1 MTNHQFYM
9 KMAIE
14 EAKKAG
20 DIGEVPI
27 GAVIVKNDEII
38 ARAHNLRESKKD
50 PTAHAEYLAI
60 QKASKLLNSW
70 RLEECQLYVT
80 LEPCVMCAGAIV
92 MSRIPHVIYG
102 AKDPKGGCAGSLMDL
117 LQEPR
122 FNHRAQV
129 EIGVMEE
136 ACSQLLTE
144 FFRNIRKKKKFIQ
157 TADNTNN

>member
-1 MTNHQFYM
+1 M
-9 KMAIE
+9 
-14 EAKKAG
+14 
-20 DIGEVPI
+20 
-27 GAVIVKNDEII
+27 
-38 ARAHNLRESKKD
+38 
-50 PTAHAEYLAI
+50 
-60 QKASKLLNSW
+60 
-70 RLEECQLYVT
+70 T

-144 FFRNIRKKKKFIQ
+144 FFRNIRKKKKIIQ

>member
-14 EAKKAG
+14 EAKKAS

-38 ARAHNLRESKKD
+38 ARSHNLRESKKD

-60 QKASKLLNSW
+60 QKASKFLNSW

-144 FFRNIRKKKKFIQ
+144 FFRNIRKKKKIIQ

>member
-1 MTNHQFYM
+1 MTNYQFYM

-14 EAKKAG
+14 EAKKAS

-60 QKASKLLNSW
+60 QKASKFLNSW

-144 FFRNIRKKKKFIQ
+144 FFRNIRKKKKIIQ

>member
-60 QKASKLLNSW
+60 QKASKHLNSW

-144 FFRNIRKKKKFIQ
+144 FFRHIRKKKKIIQ

>member
-14 EAKKAG
+14 EAKKAS

-60 QKASKLLNSW
+60 QKASKFLNSW

-122 FNHRAQV
+122 FNHRARV

-144 FFRNIRKKKKFIQ
+144 FFRNIRKKKKIIQ

>member
-60 QKASKLLNSW
+60 QKASKFLNSW

-92 MSRIPHVIYG
+92 MSRIPQVIYG

-129 EIGVMEE
+129 ERGVMEE

-144 FFRNIRKKKKFIQ
+144 FFKNIRKKKKIIQ

>member
-1 MTNHQFYM
+1 M

-60 QKASKLLNSW
+60 QKASKFLNSW

-92 MSRIPHVIYG
+92 MSRIPQVIYG

-129 EIGVMEE
+129 ERGVMEE

-144 FFRNIRKKKKFIQ
+144 FFKNIRKKKKIIQ